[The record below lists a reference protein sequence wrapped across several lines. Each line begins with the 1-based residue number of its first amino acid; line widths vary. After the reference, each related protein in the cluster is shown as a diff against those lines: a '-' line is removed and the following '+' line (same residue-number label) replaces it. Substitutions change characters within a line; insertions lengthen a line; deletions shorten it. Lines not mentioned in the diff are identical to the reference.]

1 MTLSPHNRLV
11 MLMFT
16 TQFLAVLGVVY
27 YWNPYWL
34 LLSLVGVLFFVSIG
48 LECYLHRYLTHRSFT
63 LAKPIEVFMHLC
75 GVFALQGP
83 PLLWAANHVSHHAHA
98 DRPGDPHPAVHGW
111 RSWFWVGTN
120 TNATMSPSAVKR
132 LLRDSLCVWSHKHYF
147 KIYLSGALLTALI
160 DPRITVYFLFIP
172 AMYSFH
178 AAGFVTVVLHRF
190 GYRNFETQDT
200 SRNLL
205 VGALFLGNPFHN
217 NHHAK
222 PGEYN
227 TAVKWYEFDFHAYLI
242 KALAKNYATVQK
254 TKLTSTV

>member
-1 MTLSPHNRLV
+1 
-11 MLMFT
+11 MFA
-16 TQFLAVLGVVY
+16 TQLLAVGGVIY

-34 LLSLVGVLFFVSIG
+34 LLSVLGVFLFVSIG
-48 LECYLHRYLTHRSFT
+48 FECYLHRYLTHRTFQV
-63 LAKPIEVFMHLC
+63 AKPVEVLMHLC

-132 LLRDSLCVWSHKHYF
+132 LLRDPLCVWSHKHYF
-147 KIYLSGALLTALI
+147 KIYLGGALLATLI

-178 AAGFVTVVLHRF
+178 TAGFITVVLHRF
-190 GYRNFETQDT
+190 GYRNFETADT

-205 VGALFLGNPFHN
+205 ISVLFLSSPFHN
-217 NHHAK
+217 NHHAR
-222 PGEYN
+222 PGDYN
-227 TAVKWYEFDFHAYLI
+227 TAVKWYEVDFHAWLI
-242 KALAKNYATVQK
+242 RLLAKSHATVQK
-254 TKLTSTV
+254 TKPANTV